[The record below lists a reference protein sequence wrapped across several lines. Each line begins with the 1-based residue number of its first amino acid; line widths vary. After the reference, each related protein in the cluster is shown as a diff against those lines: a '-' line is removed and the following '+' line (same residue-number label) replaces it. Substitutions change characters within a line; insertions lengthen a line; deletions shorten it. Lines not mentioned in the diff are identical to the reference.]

1 MTVNDVE
8 GVPVNTIYFVKRA
21 TVEFIKKPLCLL
33 MCLLIIACSK
43 EDDVSD
49 DRNIDLFS
57 TAARVVGYLPYY
69 RFSLNDK
76 IQYCK
81 ITHLN
86 IAFANP
92 KTDGTIGI
100 QGSAMDLLKNV
111 MDTAR
116 SQNSTIKI
124 YISLAGGWLSDEE
137 AETWKTFL
145 ASPADR
151 SILVDK
157 IVSYVLEHNFD
168 GVDVDLEWSHV
179 TAGYSDFILELSS
192 ALKDQ
197 SKGITAAYPSET
209 LYDYVNAAA
218 LNALDFINI
227 MAYDYSGPW
236 NPAAPGQHSSYNHA
250 QRGVNYWKNTIGID
264 PSKLT
269 LGVPFYG
276 YDFLNSTTAES
287 FTYGA
292 MVASNVSNSE
302 KDNVGNKYY
311 NGRPT
316 IASKV
321 KLAAQNL
328 SGIMIW
334 ELGQD
339 SFSTY
344 SLLETIHK
352 TYTDLG
358 VETTGLCGN

>member
-1 MTVNDVE
+1 M
-8 GVPVNTIYFVKRA
+8 
-21 TVEFIKKPLCLL
+21 KKELYLIL
-33 MCLLIIACSK
+33 SLLIISCSSV
-43 EDDVSD
+43 DDD
-49 DRNIDLFS
+49 DIIDTDQNIDLFS
-57 TAARVVGYLPYY
+57 TEARVVGYFPYY

-81 ITHLN
+81 VTHLN

-92 KTDGTIGI
+92 ETDGTIVLTGNS
-100 QGSAMDLLKNV
+100 GDLLKNV

-116 SQNSTIKI
+116 SQNSNIKI
-124 YISLAGGWLSDEE
+124 YISLAGGALSDQVSN
-137 AETWKTFL
+137 TWKNFL
-145 ASPADR
+145 SSPQDR
-151 SILVDK
+151 PILIEK
-157 IVSYVLEHNFD
+157 IVSYVLDNGFD
-168 GVDVDLEWSHV
+168 GVDVDLEWNHV
-179 TAGYSDFILELSS
+179 TAGYSDFVIELRD
-192 ALKDQ
+192 ALKSQ

-209 LYDYVNAAA
+209 RYSLITQEA
-218 LNALDFINI
+218 LNALDFINL
-227 MAYDYSGPW
+227 MVYDYTGPW
-236 NPAAPGQHSSYNHA
+236 NPSPGQHSSYDHA
-250 QRGVNYWKNTIGID
+250 KQGINFWKNTVGIN

-276 YDFLNSTTAES
+276 YDFQNSTTVKA
-287 FTYGA
+287 FTYGS
-292 MVASNVSNSE
+292 MVDSDVSNSE

-316 IASKV
+316 IANKV
-321 KLAAQNL
+321 KLASQNL

-339 SFSTY
+339 SFSEY

>member
-1 MTVNDVE
+1 M
-8 GVPVNTIYFVKRA
+8 
-21 TVEFIKKPLCLL
+21 KKQLYLIL
-33 MCLLIIACSK
+33 SLLIISCSSV
-43 EDDVSD
+43 DDD
-49 DRNIDLFS
+49 DIIDTDQNIDLFS
-57 TAARVVGYLPYY
+57 TEARVVGYFPYY

-81 ITHLN
+81 VTHLN

-92 KTDGTIGI
+92 ETDGTIVLPSNSG
-100 QGSAMDLLKNV
+100 DLLKNV

-116 SQNSTIKI
+116 SQNSDIKI
-124 YISLAGGWLSDEE
+124 YISLAGGALSDQVSN
-137 AETWKTFL
+137 TWKNFL
-145 ASPADR
+145 SSPRDR
-151 SILVDK
+151 PILIEK
-157 IVSYVLEHNFD
+157 IVSYVLENGFD
-168 GVDVDLEWSHV
+168 GVDVDLEWNHV
-179 TAGYSDFILELSS
+179 TAGYSDFVIELRD
-192 ALKDQ
+192 ALKAE

-209 LYDYVNAAA
+209 RYSLITQEA
-218 LNALDFINI
+218 LNALDFINL
-227 MAYDYSGPW
+227 MVYDYTGPW
-236 NPAAPGQHSSYNHA
+236 NPSPGQHSSYDHA
-250 QRGVNYWKNTIGID
+250 KQGINFWRNTVGIN

-276 YDFLNSTTAES
+276 YDFQNSTTVKP
-287 FTYGA
+287 FTYGS
-292 MVASNVSNSE
+292 MVDSDVSNSE

-316 IASKV
+316 IANKV
-321 KLAAQNL
+321 KLASQNL

-339 SFSTY
+339 SFSEY

>member
-1 MTVNDVE
+1 M
-8 GVPVNTIYFVKRA
+8 
-21 TVEFIKKPLCLL
+21 KKQLYLIL
-33 MCLLIIACSK
+33 SFLIISCSSV
-43 EDDVSD
+43 DDD
-49 DRNIDLFS
+49 DIIDTDQNIDLFS
-57 TAARVVGYLPYY
+57 TEARVVGYFPYY

-81 ITHLN
+81 VTHLN

-92 KTDGTIGI
+92 ETDGTIVLPSNSG
-100 QGSAMDLLKNV
+100 DLLKNV

-116 SQNSTIKI
+116 SQNSNIKI
-124 YISLAGGWLSDEE
+124 YISLAGGALSDQVSN
-137 AETWKTFL
+137 TWKNFL
-145 ASPADR
+145 SSPQDR
-151 SILVDK
+151 PILIDK
-157 IVSYVLEHNFD
+157 IVSYVLDNGFD
-168 GVDVDLEWSHV
+168 GVDVDLEWNHV
-179 TAGYSDFILELSS
+179 TAGYSDFVIELRD
-192 ALKDQ
+192 ALKSK

-209 LYDYVNAAA
+209 RYSLITQEA
-218 LNALDFINI
+218 LNALDFINL
-227 MAYDYSGPW
+227 MVYDYTGPW
-236 NPAAPGQHSSYNHA
+236 NPSPGQHSSYNHA
-250 QRGVNYWKNTIGID
+250 KQGINFWKNTVGIN

-276 YDFLNSTTAES
+276 YDFQNSTTVKA
-287 FTYGA
+287 FTYGS
-292 MVASNVSNSE
+292 MVDSDVSNSE

-316 IASKV
+316 IANKV
-321 KLAAQNL
+321 KLASQNL

-339 SFSTY
+339 SFSEY

>member
-1 MTVNDVE
+1 MKKQL
-8 GVPVNTIYFVKRA
+8 YF
-21 TVEFIKKPLCLL
+21 ILS
-33 MCLLIIACSK
+33 LLIISCSSV
-43 EDDVSD
+43 DDD
-49 DRNIDLFS
+49 DIIDTDQNIDLFS
-57 TAARVVGYLPYY
+57 TEARVVGYFPYY

-81 ITHLN
+81 VTHLN

-92 KTDGTIGI
+92 QIDGTIVLP
-100 QGSAMDLLKNV
+100 GSSGDLLKNV

-116 SQNSTIKI
+116 SQNSNIKI
-124 YISLAGGWLSDEE
+124 YISLAGGALSDQVSN
-137 AETWKTFL
+137 TWKNFL
-145 ASPADR
+145 SSPQDR
-151 SILVDK
+151 PILIDK
-157 IVSYVLEHNFD
+157 IVSYVLDNGFD
-168 GVDVDLEWSHV
+168 GVDVDLEWNHV
-179 TAGYSDFILELSS
+179 TAGYSDFVIELRD
-192 ALKDQ
+192 ALKSK

-209 LYDYVNAAA
+209 RYSLITQEA
-218 LNALDFINI
+218 LNALDFINL
-227 MAYDYSGPW
+227 MVYDYTGPW
-236 NPAAPGQHSSYNHA
+236 NPSPGQHSSYNHA
-250 QRGVNYWKNTIGID
+250 KQGINFWKNTVGIN

-276 YDFLNSTTAES
+276 YDFQNSTTVKA
-287 FTYGA
+287 FTYGS
-292 MVASNVSNSE
+292 MVDSDVSNSE

-316 IASKV
+316 IANKV
-321 KLAAQNL
+321 KLASQNL

-339 SFSTY
+339 SFSEY